1 MTERKTEHI
10 NLAGQSAPVSAL
22 ADQRFNYEPLLAA
35 HPVDGC
41 KIAFL
46 GKTVSHPLWV
56 SSMTGGAVGT
66 GKINHL
72 LAEACAEFGLG
83 MGLGSCRSLLKS
95 DEFLDDFNLRPILG
109 PDLPFFANIGIAQ
122 LEELV
127 LKGEEERI
135 HEMVSNKLVADGLI
149 IHVNPVQ
156 EWLQPEGD
164 PFTISPLETIARFID
179 TVNQHYKIIVKEV
192 GQGIGPESLKKLLEL
207 NIDAIE
213 FGAFGGTN
221 FANIE
226 IARNQQNHIP
236 FMLPLGTVGHSPL
249 EMLDTINNIV
259 FDHKV
264 HCQNLIV
271 SGGVKN
277 FLDGYYYTQKSML
290 PAVYGMAYTLLKHA
304 MVSKEE
310 LFNFIKAEV
319 EGFKFAKSFLTIK
332 E

>member
-1 MTERKTEHI
+1 MTERKTDHI
-10 NLAGQSAPVSAL
+10 NMAGKSAPASVL

-35 HPVDGC
+35 HPVEGSSME
-41 KIAFL
+41 FL
-46 GKTVSHPLWV
+46 GKKVNHSLWV
-56 SSMTGGAVGT
+56 SSMTGGALGA
-66 GKINHL
+66 GMINHL
-72 LAEACAEFGLG
+72 LAEASAEFGVG

-109 PDLPFFANIGIAQ
+109 PDLPFYANIGIAQ

-135 HEMVSNKLVADGLI
+135 HVMVSHQLRADGLI

-164 PFTISPLETIARFID
+164 LLTISPLETISRFID
-179 TVNQHYKIIVKEV
+179 SVNQHYRVIVKEV
-192 GQGIGPESLKKLLEL
+192 GQGMGPESLKKLLEL
-207 NIDAIE
+207 NIDALE

-236 FMLPLGTVGHSPL
+236 FMSPLGTVGHSPL
-249 EMLDTINNIV
+249 EMLDTLNDIV

-264 HCQNLIV
+264 HCQNVIV

-304 MVSKEE
+304 LVSKEE

-319 EGFKFAKSFLTIK
+319 EGYKFAKSFLQIR